1 MGLFAFCEVAIAG
14 SLAVNPIAIDR
25 NDGAEVVAL
34 PDFTVTFGS
43 NLVYQDLVNVSITGA
58 EATLIDGYPAPVACV
73 LANPVTSPAL
83 GYLSASASGWN
94 FRVAS
99 VAGIVAGD
107 TCTFSGFKIA
117 RASIG
122 ETCSLTV
129 SYEARTFINKYVI
142 DSAGPATVANVRPCG
157 PPPPEI
163 IEVAIDI
170 KPGTIPNDIN
180 TSSKGNIPVA
190 ILSSS
195 TFYAPGDMDL
205 GFPLMFGSA
214 AMQPSLLKCNTAGE
228 DVNYD
233 GYVDLVC
240 HFATP
245 LTGFAVGDTLG
256 YLIGRAR
263 SGAYVVGWDSVRVV
277 K

>member
-1 MGLFAFCEVAIAG
+1 MGLFVFCEVAIAG

-25 NDGAEVVAL
+25 NEGPEAIAL
-34 PDFTVTFGS
+34 PDITVTFGN
-43 NLVYQDLVNVSITGA
+43 NLVYDDRVTVSVAGA

-73 LANPVTSPAL
+73 LANPAEPPAI
-83 GYLSASASGWN
+83 GFVSAGGSSWN
-94 FRVAS
+94 FRVRS
-99 VAGIVAGD
+99 PAGIVPGD
-107 TCTFSGFKIA
+107 TCTFSGLKIA
-117 RASIG
+117 RSSIE
-122 ETCSLTV
+122 ETCALTV
-129 SYEARTFINKYVI
+129 SYDARTFAGYVI
-142 DSAGPATVANVRPCG
+142 DSAGPATVANVSPCG

-180 TSSKGNIPVA
+180 TVSKGSIPVA

-195 TFYAPGDMDL
+195 TFYAPGEMDL
-205 GFPLMFGSA
+205 GFPLMFGGA
-214 AMQPSLLKCNTAGE
+214 AMQPNLRKCNTAGE

-245 LTGFAVGDTLG
+245 LTGFAVGDTHGFLV
-256 YLIGRAR
+256 GRAR
-263 SGAYVVGWDSVRVV
+263 SGAYVVGSDSVRIV